1 LLKQKNKNM
10 SKDNIENTRKDIAL
24 VTGGN
29 GHLGNNLIRLL
40 LSKNQN
46 VRTTVR
52 DINNSA
58 PFEGL
63 DCDVVQ
69 ADLLD
74 TASLKKAFKN
84 VTHLYAVAANFS
96 MWAKDPKT
104 EIYDNNLKGT
114 QNLFDVAKAC
124 GIKHIVYVSSVAS
137 LDFTT
142 LPANVNNG
150 YNKDRR
156 NWYYNSKNDSDK
168 LALKLG
174 QTYGI
179 RTVLILPSAMI
190 GSHAHKLSY
199 SNHLV
204 HQILK
209 GEIPVDTNVTLN
221 WVDVK
226 DVAFGAYQ
234 AMLKGK
240 NQTRYILSNPTHTTL
255 QDSVKIAAN
264 LYPEL
269 KLKTPKTV
277 PKCLLYAVAGLM
289 EFSSKI
295 TGKEP
300 LLQRHYLDM
309 FYGLKQDY
317 DISASKSIL
326 GFNPKP
332 SKQALEEALRYL
344 KENWNA

>member
-1 LLKQKNKNM
+1 M
-10 SKDNIENTRKDIAL
+10 SKDLAL

-29 GHLGNNLIRLL
+29 GHLANNLIRLL

-52 DINNSA
+52 DLNNTA
-58 PFEGL
+58 PFKGL
-63 DCDVVQ
+63 DVEVVQ
-69 ADLLD
+69 ANLLD
-74 TASLKKAFKN
+74 KATLRKACKD

-114 QNLFDVAKAC
+114 QNVFDIAKEC
-124 GIKHIVYVSSVAS
+124 GIKNIVYVSSVAA
-137 LDFTT
+137 LDFNT

-150 YNKDRR
+150 YNTDRR

-168 LALKLG
+168 LALALG
-174 QTYGI
+174 ETYNI

-199 SNHLV
+199 SNNLV
-204 HQILK
+204 YQILK

-240 NQTRYILSNPTHTTL
+240 DQKRYILSNPTHTTL

-269 KLKTPKTV
+269 KLKTPKKV

-289 EFSSKI
+289 EFSSKL
-295 TGKEP
+295 TSKEP

-317 DISASKSIL
+317 DISKSKEEL
-326 GFNPKP
+326 NFNPKP
-332 SKQALEEALRYL
+332 SKQALEEALTYL
-344 KENWNA
+344 KTDWKAQ